1 MVVTSDGNM
10 ASARVGKL
18 WLASSG
24 RRPITDATWREYLGH
39 AADSVTRLGPYHGVL
54 FWAPKSGP
62 SASQRRMLT
71 DDYAQ
76 AVRLD
81 AQRRIVLISDSA
93 IVRGTITAIDWF
105 TRKNFL
111 AFAPK
116 NVQQAIG
123 WLAEDI
129 EFDRKEAELALG
141 KILEA
146 VNGQASVSRTKAG

>member
-10 ASARVGKL
+10 ASARIGKL
-18 WLASSG
+18 WVACSG
-24 RRPITDATWREYLGH
+24 RRPITDATWREYLRH
-39 AADSVTRLGPYHGVL
+39 AAESVKNHGPYHGVL

-62 SASQRRMLT
+62 SAAQRRMLT
-71 DDYAQ
+71 DEYAK

-116 NVQQAIG
+116 NVHQAIA

-129 EFDRKEAELALG
+129 QFDRKEAELALE
-141 KILEA
+141 KVICA
-146 VNGQASVSRTKAG
+146 VHGQAESQTQLG